1 MFKQMHF
8 SRLAL
13 ERQQVWIYLVA
24 IITGLVFGSFQ
35 FELATLSEV
44 LLWPLLGLL
53 LYATFAQVPL
63 LHLNDAF
70 LDHRFIKAVLIGN
83 FILLPLLVW
92 GLVQF
97 LPDHPAL
104 RLGVLLVLLLPC
116 TDWFITFSQLGG
128 GNVPRAI
135 SITPINLLLQLLLLP
150 IYLWL
155 MAGTELNTV
164 LKLVDIWP
172 AAALVLAPLLLA
184 AVSESWIEAH
194 PKRSLWRDR
203 LAWLPVPLLALVVFL
218 IAGTQVNVV
227 IGALAFM
234 PVVVPIFVIFLLLAA
249 LIAWILARWLRLSID
264 QGRTLAFSLGTRN
277 SFVIL
282 PFALALPVGWEVVA
296 VIIVVQSLVEL
307 FGMVFYLWW
316 IPGRL
321 FSAEDPD
328 ID

>member
-1 MFKQMHF
+1 M
-8 SRLAL
+8 
-13 ERQQVWIYLVA
+13 
-24 IITGLVFGSFQ
+24 
-35 FELATLSEV
+35 SEV
-44 LLWPLLGLL
+44 ILWPVLGLL

-155 MAGTELNTV
+155 MVGTELNAV
-164 LKLVDIWP
+164 LKLTDIWP
-172 AAALVLAPLLLA
+172 VVALVLTPLLLA
-184 AVSESWIEAH
+184 AVSESWIEAR

-203 LAWLPVPLLALVVFL
+203 LAWLPVPLLALIVFL
-218 IAGTQVNVV
+218 IANTQVNVV

-234 PVVVPIFVIFLLLAA
+234 PVIVPIFVMFLLLAA
-249 LIAWILARWLRLSID
+249 LIVWILARWLRLPTD

-296 VIIVVQSLVEL
+296 VIIVVQ
-307 FGMVFYLWW
+307 
-316 IPGRL
+316 
-321 FSAEDPD
+321 
-328 ID
+328 